1 MCIHYCKGLGRWKD
15 ANGEE
20 MAEAEF
26 PGGHEIDI
34 TKAEYEEYFGENISD
49 ETITVTVNIT
59 SKAFQTLKKEK
70 ELTGNTYG
78 EIISYALGLM

>member
-34 TKAEYEEYFGENISD
+34 TKAEYEGKMELLRTTN
-49 ETITVTVNIT
+49 
-59 SKAFQTLKKEK
+59 FQ
-70 ELTGNTYG
+70 
-78 EIISYALGLM
+78 S

>member
-34 TKAEYEEYFGENISD
+34 TKAEYEGKNGTPPYY
-49 ETITVTVNIT
+49 
-59 SKAFQTLKKEK
+59 QLP
-70 ELTGNTYG
+70 
-78 EIISYALGLM
+78 IINPNGR